1 VARLTEG
8 VGARKC
14 IGILQPVYLPWIGYF
29 EQIDYVDHFVFQD
42 DVQYTKNDWRNRN
55 RICSKSGP
63 TWLITPVKR
72 DGLHTRLHESR
83 IDYGRNWARKQILTI
98 SQAYPSSPFIAPVI
112 SMLLEA
118 FEARP
123 ERLTDL
129 TIPLIERLSAH
140 LSIASS
146 FSRASDV
153 PRAPGADLTA
163 RLLEIAEAHDAT
175 DLYLGAKGVAYVDT
189 GFLAQNGVSV
199 TFQYFTHPEYP
210 QSGPEFH
217 SHMSIVDYIASVGP
231 DGVRL
236 WLDDLPK
243 FSSLA

>member
-1 VARLTEG
+1 MARRSDD
-8 VGARKC
+8 ARAKKC

-29 EQIDYVDHFVFQD
+29 EQIEYVDHFVFQD

-55 RICSKSGP
+55 RICTKAGP
-63 TWLITPVKR
+63 TWLIVPVKR

-98 SQAYPSSPFIAPVI
+98 SQAYASSPFVAPVI
-112 SMLLEA
+112 AMLQEA
-118 FEARP
+118 FEAQP

-129 TIPLIERLSAH
+129 TIPLIERLSSH
-140 LSIASS
+140 LSIAST

-153 PRAPGADLTA
+153 PRAPDADLTA
-163 RLLEIAEAHDAT
+163 RLLEIAQANDAT

-199 TFQYFTHPEYP
+199 TFQDFVHPEYS
-210 QSGPEFH
+210 QNGPEFH
-217 SHMSIVDYIASVGP
+217 SHMSILDYIASVGP
-231 DGVRL
+231 AGVRH
-236 WLDDLPK
+236 WLDSLPK
-243 FSSLA
+243 FGAHG